1 MTASETSRVES
12 KKVRETIMRHSI
24 AQIIEGKPLVY
35 VGPDDP
41 VRAVAK
47 RMAEKNI
54 GAVAVLD
61 QDTLVG
67 IFTERD
73 LMIRVIASE
82 QNPDKTRVSTVMT
95 TQIVAADPNDSIN
108 ECIQKMQQL
117 GCRHLPV
124 VDGGRLIGML
134 SLRDLLKEDA
144 DEQKEKVDFLSELVT
159 YSADYES

>member
-1 MTASETSRVES
+1 
-12 KKVRETIMRHSI
+12 MRHSI

-41 VRAVAK
+41 VRNVAK

-61 QDTLVG
+61 QDKLVG

-73 LMIRVIASE
+73 LMIRVIATD
-82 QNPDKTRVSTVMT
+82 QNPDKTRVSAVMT

-144 DEQKEKVDFLSELVT
+144 DEQKEKADFLSELVT

>member
-1 MTASETSRVES
+1 MTASETSRGDN
-12 KKVRETIMRHSI
+12 KNIRETIMRHSI

-73 LMIRVIASE
+73 LMIRVIAMD
-82 QNPDKTRVSTVMT
+82 QNPDKTRVSSVMT